1 MRNDW
6 ITLRLA
12 VRLIPMIGLAVLL
25 LHQRRRERKRPGE
38 EVPDYIKYGSPRQ
51 SFGAIELPMTMLYL
65 PLAFALWCG
74 VKNGLEAL
82 VFFSAGLVALLSVY
96 DLLLLC
102 LLPWLR
108 KHISART
115 CAMLWLLP
123 SLLYYAAYY
132 LEEAIPQMPR
142 FVIYVPPTLWR
153 VIGLVWFTGFVAILV
168 WYFRQ
173 HHRFVRELQ
182 DGEQKPDEKVL
193 QIWTELL
200 TEYDFP
206 EETAIP
212 LRIQPEIDTPLAV
225 GISTKKLRVYLPDRA
240 YTEEE
245 LRLIFRHELC
255 HVTRGDS
262 GTKLFWCFCR
272 ALCWFNP
279 LIWIA
284 AKKALNDLELACDE
298 AVLAGA
304 DEPVRRRYASLL
316 LDAAGDA
323 RGFSTCLSSGA
334 QTLRHRLKSVVSP
347 RKVRTGTAV
356 LVLAMILL
364 CLCQGQIAFA
374 TKKGTLGSYVDI
386 GTVILAAD
394 NEAATQWL
402 RELQVLDMPAL
413 NKMNSIDGYAAD
425 WLGSLSF
432 KDAQG
437 RSGTVFFNE
446 HWVSVTR
453 VGAGGWNSLSE
464 TYRLAQPLDTQYLQP

>member
-1 MRNDW
+1 MRNAW
-6 ITLRLA
+6 ITLRL
-12 VRLIPMIGLAVLL
+12 VGRLIPMIGLAFLL
-25 LHQRRRERKRPGE
+25 LYQRRWERKQPGE
-38 EVPDYIKYGSPRQ
+38 EAPDYIKYGSPRQ

-65 PLAFALWCG
+65 PLLFALWCG
-74 VKNGLEAL
+74 VKNGLETL
-82 VFFSAGLVALLSVY
+82 VFFSAGLVALLSLY

-108 KHISART
+108 KRFSSRT

-132 LEEAIPQMPR
+132 LDEAMPQMPR
-142 FVIYVPPTLWR
+142 FVIYVPPTIWR
-153 VIGLVWFTGFVAILV
+153 GIGLVWVVGFAAILV
-168 WYFRQ
+168 WYLWQ
-173 HHRFVRELQ
+173 HRRFARELQ
-182 DGEQKPDEKVL
+182 NGARMPDEKVL
-193 QIWTELL
+193 QGWTELL
-200 TEYDFP
+200 EEYDFP
-206 EETAIP
+206 EETTIP
-212 LRIQPEIDTPLAV
+212 LYIQPEIRTPLAV
-225 GISTKKLRVYLPDRA
+225 GIGMKKLRVYLPDRA

-255 HVTRGDS
+255 HITRGDG

-304 DEPVRRRYASLL
+304 DEAVRRQYAALL
-316 LDAAGDA
+316 LDTAGDA

-334 QTLRHRLKSVVSP
+334 QTLRHRMKSVVSP
-347 RKVRTGTAV
+347 RKTRTGTAV
-356 LVLAMILL
+356 LVLMMLLL
-364 CLCQGQIAFA
+364 CLCQGQVAFA
-374 TKKGTLGSYVDI
+374 TKKGTLDGYVDI

-402 RELQVLDMPAL
+402 RELEVLDMPAL
-413 NKMNSIDGYAAD
+413 NKLNDIDSYAAE
-425 WLGSLSF
+425 WQGSLSF

-437 RSGTVFFNE
+437 RSGTAFFNE

-453 VGAGGWNSLSE
+453 VGTGGWNAASE
-464 TYRLAQPLDTQYLQP
+464 TYRLVQPLNTQHLQP

>member
-1 MRNDW
+1 MRNAW
-6 ITLRLA
+6 IVLRLA
-12 VRLIPMIGLAVLL
+12 GRLIPMIGLMFLL
-25 LHQRRRERKRPGE
+25 FHQRRRERTKPGE
-38 EVPDYIKYGSPRQ
+38 DVPAYVKYGSPRP
-51 SFGAIELPMTMLYL
+51 SLGTIELPVTMLYL
-65 PLAFALWCG
+65 PLVFALWSG

-108 KHISART
+108 KRISART

-132 LEEAIPQMPR
+132 LDEAMPQMPR
-142 FVIYVPPTLWR
+142 FVIYVPPTIWR
-153 VIGLVWFTGFVAILV
+153 VIGLLWFAGFVVILA

-173 HHRFVRELQ
+173 HHRFVRELRNGQ
-182 DGEQKPDEKVL
+182 QVPDERTL
-193 QIWTELL
+193 QIWAELL
-200 TEYDFP
+200 VEYGFS
-206 EETAIP
+206 EETSIP
-212 LRIQPEIDTPLAV
+212 LHIQPEIRTPLAV
-225 GISTKKLRVYLPDRA
+225 GIGTKKLQVYLPDRA

-255 HVTRGDS
+255 HITRGDG

-304 DEPVRRRYASLL
+304 DEPVRRQYAALL
-316 LDAAGDA
+316 LETAGDA

-356 LVLAMILL
+356 LVLAMLAL

-374 TKKGTLGSYVDI
+374 TKKGTLGSYTDI
-386 GTVILAAD
+386 ATVILAED
-394 NEAATQWL
+394 NEGATGWL
-402 RELQVLDMPAL
+402 RSLQVLDMPAL

-425 WLGSLSF
+425 WQGSLSF

-437 RSGTVFFNE
+437 HSGTVSFNE

-453 VGAGGWNSLSE
+453 VGTGGWNAASE
-464 TYRLAQPLDTQYLQP
+464 IYRLVQPLDTQYLQP